1 MGLVNS
7 EVERLEILFLEEEV
21 FVAVLDLGKDKAPS
35 LDDFTMVFWFF
46 LLGCYEGRGYGFFR
60 DFHERDKFVKSLN
73 ATFLVLV
80 PNKGGVED
88 LKDFRPINLMGSLYK
103 LLANKIKKEMGKVI
117 SESQNAFV

>member
-46 LLGCYEGRGYGFFR
+46 C
-60 DFHERDKFVKSLN
+60 
-73 ATFLVLV
+73 
-80 PNKGGVED
+80 
-88 LKDFRPINLMGSLYK
+88 
-103 LLANKIKKEMGKVI
+103 
-117 SESQNAFV
+117 